1 MEFMNTARKFFV
13 ADEQEENTQEYVG
26 PRLVKSGHLNI
37 VVRTPKAFSDVREY
51 ADSLMGGNAIMIS
64 FDSVD
69 AALRNRIFD
78 YLNGVSYIVNASV
91 SRINDDLLLY
101 APEQVEVNKEVAV
114 KSSRIG
120 SWLGK

>member
-13 ADEQEENTQEYVG
+13 ADEQEEHAQEYLG

-51 ADSLMGGNAIMIS
+51 ADSLMGGNAVMIS

-101 APEQVEVNKEVAV
+101 APEQVEVNKEAAV

>member
-13 ADEQEENTQEYVG
+13 ADEQDGLSQDYVG

-51 ADSLMGGNAIMIS
+51 ADSLMSGNAIMVS

-101 APEQVEVNKEVAV
+101 APEQVEVNKDAAV